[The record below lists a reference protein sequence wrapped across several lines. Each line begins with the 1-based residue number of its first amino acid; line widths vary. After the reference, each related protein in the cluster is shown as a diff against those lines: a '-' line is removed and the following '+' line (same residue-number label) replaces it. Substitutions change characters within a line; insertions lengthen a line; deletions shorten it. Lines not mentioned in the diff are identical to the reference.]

1 MDDCIFCKIVRKEI
15 PADVCYE
22 DEHVI
27 AFKDINPVAPVH
39 ILVVPKEHIVSL
51 NEATPENADIFGHM
65 AVVIKQVSC
74 EAGVAESGYRVV
86 INTGKDGGQVVHHIH
101 AHVIGGRILGATI
114 L

>member
-22 DEHVI
+22 DERVM

-39 ILVVPKEHIVSL
+39 ILVIPKEHIASL
-51 NEATPENADIFGHM
+51 NEVTLENADVFGRI
-65 AVVIKQVSC
+65 ALVIKRVSL

-86 INTGKDGGQVVHHIH
+86 INNGKDGGQVVHHVH
-101 AHVIGGRILGATI
+101 AHVIGGRALGVS